1 MVLPNTSVLLI
12 VCGSIVGVMERSV
25 LGGGSPLYGR
35 RTLSLKLGP
44 LKPWHLRWFLPSYTS
59 IDRIIVYGVVGG
71 IPYYLRLFKDNIP
84 VYENIKK
91 LFLYKNSLL
100 YNEVDFM
107 LREEFRN
114 PSTYSRIIKAVAQGY
129 NTLGKISD
137 FTGIA
142 KTHLTSYLEILERI
156 GFIEYK
162 RPLWSKRGYYTVRDY
177 LLRFYYNIID
187 DVKELVELE
196 QTDTAYNEVQARL
209 DNYMGK
215 VFEDIVYDLIP
226 LLKEKGLIGE
236 FNMLGKI
243 VHKGVEVDLA
253 LIDTREKKAT
263 LVEVKWGEVTDREA
277 PRIIN
282 SLKQRASKIKNLEE
296 YTISYT
302 IIAREARV
310 KKYKNIVVDLKTLE
324 I

>member
-1 MVLPNTSVLLI
+1 
-12 VCGSIVGVMERSV
+12 
-25 LGGGSPLYGR
+25 
-35 RTLSLKLGP
+35 
-44 LKPWHLRWFLPSYTS
+44 
-59 IDRIIVYGVVGG
+59 
-71 IPYYLRLFKDNIP
+71 
-84 VYENIKK
+84 
-91 LFLYKNSLL
+91 
-100 YNEVDFM
+100 M